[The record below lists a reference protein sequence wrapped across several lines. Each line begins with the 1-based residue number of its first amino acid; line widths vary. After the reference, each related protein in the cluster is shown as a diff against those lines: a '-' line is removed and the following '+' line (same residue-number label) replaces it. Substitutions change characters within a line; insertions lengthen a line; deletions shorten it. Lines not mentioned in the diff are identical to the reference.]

1 MLLNLGILV
10 LGGSGTGLVPPITI
24 TNTVVKNSPSLVTGL
39 GLINSNFLLLML
51 DNKTIIWDN
60 YKSIS

>member
-10 LGGSGTGLVPPITI
+10 FGREWHRVSSTFHNN
-24 TNTVVKNSPSLVTGL
+24 NTVVKNSPSLVKGL

-51 DNKTIIWDN
+51 DNETN
-60 YKSIS
+60 FL